1 MDEIIKKI
9 LNKIKKNQQDSIV
22 FNQKDKKSE
31 EIKKEKFHD
40 IPREKNQKKI
50 AFVDGGNLEILRSPS
65 LSLFFNRIYYTI
77 YKNNKRIQNNLVE
90 FYTLINAT
98 EKNNKLFFSTEYFFT
113 KNKINLKKYEFD
125 SFDKTLVS
133 GNRRAKISLIGNIIR
148 RFAELSI
155 INNIESDIVVIDGSL
170 EPKYVYEKE
179 AIENINKDKV
189 VCGLSKT
196 TELLTKKGSSVS
208 AFLNKLSE
216 KKTWYYSAKEFFF
229 IKLHENTKYVFRLD
243 MMQKNKIDGVLYL
256 LKENSKDPIF
266 LGYPY
271 GLIEADRFAR
281 VSKNQ
286 KKILQLELEMKLK
299 KDFRELLPYLAA
311 TDAHDILDNIS

>member
-9 LNKIKKNQQDSIV
+9 LNKIEKNQEDSIV
-22 FNQKDKKSE
+22 FDQENKKSE
-31 EIKKEKFHD
+31 EIKKENFHN
-40 IPREKNQKKI
+40 ILEKKGSKKI

-77 YKNNKRIQNNLVE
+77 YKDNKRIENKLFE
-90 FYTLINAT
+90 FYTLINT
-98 EKNNKLFFSTEYFFT
+98 IEKNNKLFFTTEYFFT
-113 KNKINLKKYEFD
+113 KNKLNLKKYEFD

-148 RFAELSI
+148 RFAELSVVNEI
-155 INNIESDIVVIDGSL
+155 KTDVVVIDGSL
-170 EPKYVYEKE
+170 EPKYIYEKE
-179 AIENINKDKV
+179 IIDKINTDKI

-208 AFLNKLSE
+208 AHLSKLTD
-216 KKTWYYSAKEFFF
+216 KKTWYYSAKDFFF
-229 IKLHENTKYVFRLD
+229 VKLNKNSNYIFRLD
-243 MMQKNKIDGVLYL
+243 VLQKEKIEEILYL

-299 KDFRELLPYLAA
+299 KDYKDLIPYLTA
-311 TDAHDILDNIS
+311 TDAHDILDNIG